1 MKIGGYILLFVINYL
16 LINCIFERKN
26 MTARLLPFITACFF
40 LGCSQSYD
48 RSLLNSAQSLFFSHP
63 DSSLSLLNIINPNN
77 LKQAGDRARYALYLS
92 AALDKN
98 YIDVDSD
105 SLISIATEY
114 FCTKGPS
121 REQMMAWY
129 YHGIVQKNMSAY
141 SSAVVS
147 FEKAATIAKE
157 LCDTHYLGLIYRNIA
172 SSFDQTNNID
182 AAIDYYSKSIKSFK
196 TNPEDSLY
204 LQYAYCS
211 LATAYYTNGDYDK
224 AIDSINQIKNTSD
237 NNLLTLTDL
246 LFARICFLS
255 QKDYKTVL
263 NLYKLIPLRYLLFE
277 DYANYSL
284 AYSYLGYNDSSD
296 FWLKKAY
303 SKARNEPDSAT
314 IDYTKSL
321 IMLKRGK
328 TEEAYSLLRHAT
340 MVQDSLTRVLLSES
354 ISAAQRDYFKEEA
367 RTKEEHLSEVKKR
380 GLLLG
385 IIGLLITMFLLSAL
399 ALHSLK
405 KNQALKELMAQLAV
419 NNNKVIE
426 LSQNNATL
434 LATHYSER
442 IKQIDNIS
450 QEYYQADSNNKKD
463 IVFKQFKDYIGELNN
478 NDSLYKTIEED
489 LNHYCSD
496 LMTRFRE
503 QVPMIKG
510 RNIKLISLFFA
521 GLSYETVAIITN
533 AQSINSLKTQRSR
546 LRAII
551 EESDATD
558 KEFFLKMLEMK
569 RQQARKTN
577 DD

>member
-1 MKIGGYILLFVINYL
+1 
-16 LINCIFERKN
+16 
-26 MTARLLPFITACFF
+26 MTSRFLTCITACF
-40 LGCSQSYD
+40 LIACTPSHD
-48 RSLLNSAQSLFFSHP
+48 KSLLNSAQSLYFTRP
-63 DSSLSLLNIINPNN
+63 DSSLSLLTLINPNN
-77 LKQAGDRARYALYLS
+77 LKQPGDRARYALYLS

-98 YIDVDSD
+98 YIDVYSD
-105 SLISIATEY
+105 TLISVATEY
-114 FCTKGPS
+114 FSTRGHS
-121 REQMMAWY
+121 LEHMMAWY
-129 YHGIVQKNMSAY
+129 YNGIIQKNMCAY

-147 FEKAATIAKE
+147 FEKAAVIAKE
-157 LCDTHYLGLIYRNIA
+157 LGDTHYLGLIYRNIA
-172 SSFDQTNNID
+172 SSFDQTNNIN
-182 AAIDYYSKSIKSFK
+182 AAIDYYSKSIRSFE

-211 LATAYYTNGDYDK
+211 LATSYYTNGDYDK
-224 AIDSINQIKNTSD
+224 AIDSINQIKDSHD
-237 NNLLTLTDL
+237 NNLITLSDL
-246 LFARICFLS
+246 LLARIHFLS

-263 NLYKLIPLRYLLFE
+263 DLYKRIPLKYLLFE

-296 FWLKKAY
+296 FWLNKAY

-314 IDYTKSL
+314 IDYTKSI
-321 IMLKRGK
+321 IMLNQGK
-328 TEEAYSLLRHAT
+328 TAEAYRLLNHAT
-340 MVQDSLTRVLLSES
+340 VVQDSLTRVLLSES
-354 ISAAQRDYFKEEA
+354 VSAAQRDYFKEEA
-367 RTKEEHLSEVKKR
+367 RKKEEQLSESKRR

-385 IIGLLITMFLLSAL
+385 IIGFMITVILLFLLAF
-399 ALHSLK
+399 HSLK

-419 NNNKVIE
+419 NNNSVIE

-442 IKQIDNIS
+442 IRQIDSIS
-450 QEYYQADSNNKKD
+450 QEYYQADSKNKKD

-478 NDSLYKTIEED
+478 NDTLYNTIEED
-489 LNHYCSD
+489 LNHYCSG

-510 RNIKLISLFFA
+510 RNLKLISLFFA

-546 LRAII
+546 LRSII
-551 EESDATD
+551 EESGAAD
-558 KEFFLKMLEMK
+558 KELFLKMLEKK